1 MQNKPFITG
10 IEGLVLQEK
19 EISFIKNHKPWGII
33 LFQRNCDN
41 PEQLRKLTDHIKE
54 IYGTEEVPILIDQE
68 GGRVQRL
75 KEAKGWRKYP
85 SAAYFYET
93 YLTAPAQ
100 TLELVRLNAS
110 LQASELRKMGITV
123 NCAPMI
129 DVRDSGAH
137 DIIGDRAF
145 SDTPKEVAE
154 YGRAVMLGH
163 MDQSILPI
171 IKHIPG
177 HGRARCDSH
186 KELPTVP
193 EALNHLTK
201 DFAPFIALKD
211 APMGMTA
218 HILYSALDAQNCA
231 TLSPSIIKNIIRGI
245 IGFTGILMSDDV
257 SMKALSGDLGRISQ
271 DILNAGCDLILH
283 CNGNFEEMEKIA
295 NAIEKTCPMLEL
307 RTNKMW
313 NNLMMSASP
322 RSDDDLLEEYQE
334 LSAKLLKARSLS
346 MRSA

>member
-10 IEGLVLQEK
+10 INGLTLDPK
-19 EISFIKNHKPWGII
+19 EISFIKAHKPWGVI
-33 LFQRNCDN
+33 LFTRNCDN
-41 PEQLRKLTDHIKE
+41 PSQLRKLTDHIKE

-75 KEAKGWRKYP
+75 KQDKGWRNYL
-85 SAAYFYET
+85 SASDFYDT
-93 YLTAPAQ
+93 YLTAPEQ
-100 TLELVRLNAS
+100 TLQLVRLNAS

-129 DVRDSGAH
+129 DVRENGAH

-145 SDTPKEVAE
+145 SHMPKEVID

-177 HGRARCDSH
+177 HGRARSDSH
-186 KELPTVP
+186 ETLPIVT
-193 EALNHLTK
+193 EDLNLLQK
-201 DFAPFIALKD
+201 DFSPFIALKD
-211 APMGMTA
+211 APMAMTA
-218 HILYSALDAQNCA
+218 HILYSALDTQQCA
-231 TLSPSIIKNIIRGI
+231 TLSPSIIKHIIRGI
-245 IGFTGILMSDDV
+245 IGFTGLLMSDDI
-257 SMKALSGDLGRISQ
+257 SMKALSGDLGTLSK
-271 DILNAGCDLILH
+271 DVLNAGCDLVLH
-283 CNGNFEEMEKIA
+283 CNGDFDEMEKVA
-295 NAIEKTCPMLEL
+295 NAIENSCPMLEF

-313 NNLMMSASP
+313 HNLMMAASP

-334 LSAKLLKARSLS
+334 LSVRLLKSRTLS